1 MMNMKTYVLISW
13 IFFGC
18 IFIGACTEKT
28 SNDHSHLQSESK
40 QKYTCSMHP
49 QIVQDHPGI
58 CPVCSMDLV
67 PVSSQTSNHITL
79 NDNQV
84 KLANIKTEKVST
96 KPVGHTHVA
105 NGRLA
110 NDETLAEKVS
120 ARAGGRI
127 DRLFIK
133 ETGTMIRK
141 GEPMYELFSEE
152 LQTLAQE
159 YILGLEQYRVLG
171 ESEPR
176 FKSIMEST
184 EKKLLLYGISK
195 NQIQEIRESGKAKE
209 RVTYYSPVSGYV
221 SDLEVSEGQY
231 VQEGQSLFAVQNN
244 NNLWVEAELYPS
256 ETALVKVG
264 DQIKVRIT
272 GFESEDAVVSFL
284 SPEFRTN
291 TQISE
296 MRAVLKNSSGKYKPG
311 MQAQV
316 MFTSSSREAMAVPL
330 NAIIRDGKGT
340 HLYVKTAPNT
350 FEPRMVKTGS
360 ENIEVA
366 EVTEGLRD
374 GEEVVTSGAYLLY
387 SEMVLKKGGEVIIH
401 NH

>member
-1 MMNMKTYVLISW
+1 MAMKTYVLISL
-13 IFFGC
+13 IFFG
-18 IFIGACTEKT
+18 FMFLGACTQRAP
-28 SNDHSHLQSESK
+28 NDHDDSQGESK
-40 QKYTCSMHP
+40 EKYTCPMHP
-49 QIVQDHPGI
+49 QIVQDHPGT
-58 CPVCSMDLV
+58 CPVCNMDLV
-67 PVSSQTSNHITL
+67 PVTSSTSNHITL

-84 KLANIKTEKVST
+84 ILANIKTEKVST
-96 KPVGHTHVA
+96 KPVGHTYVA

-110 NDETLAEKVS
+110 NDETISEKVS
-120 ARAGGRI
+120 SRVSGRI

-141 GEPMYELFSEE
+141 GDPMYELFSEE
-152 LQTLAQE
+152 LQTLQQE
-159 YILGLEQYRVLG
+159 YLLGLEQYRVLG
-171 ESEPR
+171 EEQPR
-176 FKSIMEST
+176 FKKIMESA
-184 EKKLLLYGISK
+184 EKKLSLYGISK
-195 NQIQEIRESGKAKE
+195 NQIQQIRESGKIKE
-209 RVTYYSPVSGYV
+209 HVTYYSPVSGYI
-221 SDLEVSEGQY
+221 SDLQVSEGLY
-231 VQEGQSLFAVQNN
+231 VREGQSLFAVQNN

-264 DQIKVRIT
+264 DKIKVRIT

-296 MRAVLKNSSGKYKPG
+296 MRAVLKNNSGKYKPG

-330 NAIIRDGKGT
+330 DAIIRDGKGT

-350 FEPRMVKTGS
+350 FEARMVRTGS

-366 EVTEGLRD
+366 EITDGLKD

-387 SEMVLKKGGEVIIH
+387 SEIVLKKGGEVLIH